1 MEVRDQQETETA
13 SKTAIENV
21 KLLLENIKYQQED
34 FEFQEQALK
43 TMASIFRSSGIYT

>member
-1 MEVRDQQETETA
+1 MEVRDQKEAEIA

-43 TMASIFRSSGIYT
+43 IMASIFHTSGIYT